1 MLKMADKTLRIY
13 GYKST
18 PALKEDI
25 REASNFFINELIPR
39 KRILHIAIKRRN
51 DLIQKSGTYGECWQL
66 DETHCFEILLDASL
80 SRKDCLTTLAH
91 EFVHV
96 KQFCKRELKFGHN
109 IDTWCGK
116 KYYHGAAYES
126 LPWEKEATRL
136 ETKLYNEYQTHK
148 KFI

>member
-1 MLKMADKTLRIY
+1 MIDKTLRIY

-25 REASNFFINELIPR
+25 RKASNFFIKRLLPQ
-39 KRILHIAIKRRN
+39 KRILHVSVKRRK
-51 DLIQKSGTYGECWQL
+51 DLIEKSGTYGECWQL
-66 DETHCFEILLDASL
+66 DEPHCFEILLDGEL
-80 SRKDCLTTLAH
+80 SREDCLTTLAH

-96 KQFCKRELKFGHN
+96 KQFSRRELKFGHK

-116 KYYHGAAYES
+116 KYYHGAAYET

-136 ETKLYNEYQTHK
+136 ETKLYSEYQTHK

>member
-1 MLKMADKTLRIY
+1 MIDKTLRIY
-13 GYKST
+13 GYKSN

-25 REASNFFINELIPR
+25 RKASTFFINTLIPQ
-39 KRILHIAIKRRN
+39 KRILHVAVKRRK
-51 DLIQKSGTYGECWQL
+51 DLIEKCGTYGECWEL
-66 DETHCFEILLDASL
+66 DEPHTFEILLDASL

-96 KQFCKRELKFGHN
+96 KQFSRKELKFGHK

-148 KFI
+148 KFV

>member
-1 MLKMADKTLRIY
+1 MIDKTLRIY
-13 GYKST
+13 GCKSN

-25 REASNFFINELIPR
+25 RKASIFFINKLVPR
-39 KRILHIAIKRRN
+39 KRILHISVKRRK
-51 DLIQKSGTYGECWQL
+51 DLINKSGTFGECWQL
-66 DETHCFEILLDASL
+66 DEPHCFEILLDADL

-96 KQFCKRELKFGHN
+96 KQFCRRELKFGHK

-136 ETKLYNEYQTHK
+136 ETKLYDEYQNHK
-148 KFI
+148 KFV

>member
-1 MLKMADKTLRIY
+1 MIDKTLRIY
-13 GYKST
+13 GCKDK
-18 PALKEDI
+18 PALREDI
-25 REASNFFINELIPR
+25 REASKFFINKLIPR
-39 KRILHIAIKRRN
+39 KRILHISIKRRK
-51 DLIQKSGTYGECWQL
+51 DLIKKSGTFGECWQL
-66 DETHCFEILLDASL
+66 DEPHSFDILLDADL

-96 KQFCKRELKFGHN
+96 KQFCRHELKFGHK

-136 ETKLYNEYQTHK
+136 ETKLYDAYKNHK
-148 KFI
+148 KIV